1 MVPSS
6 NRPGR
11 QPLKLVMLSSN
22 LTGITKYAWLVELVP
37 SGMQVRV
44 PLCAPFKLKL
54 YLNDKQQK
62 I

>member
-1 MVPSS
+1 MVPSTKW
-6 NRPGR
+6 RGR
-11 QPLKLVMLSSN
+11 YPFKVEMLGSN
-22 LTGITKYAWLVELVP
+22 LAGITKYAWLVELVP